1 MYRLD
6 RTAFKIQSHQE
17 ADNTRAY
24 WLSQPPEER
33 FRAAWYLI
41 CSAYNIDPNN
51 PPRLD
56 KNCFSMRKNGAEIPE
71 SDV

>member
-6 RTAFKIQSHQE
+6 RTAFKIQTFEE
-17 ADNTRAY
+17 AANTRAY
-24 WLSQPPEER
+24 WMNQTPEAR

-41 CSAYNIDPNN
+41 CSAYGIDINN

-56 KNCFSMRKNGAEIPE
+56 RTHFSMRKNG
-71 SDV
+71 